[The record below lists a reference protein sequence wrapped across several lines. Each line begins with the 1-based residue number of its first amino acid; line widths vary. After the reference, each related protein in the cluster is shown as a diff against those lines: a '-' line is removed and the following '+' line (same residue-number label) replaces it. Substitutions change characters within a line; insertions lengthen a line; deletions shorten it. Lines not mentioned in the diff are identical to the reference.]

1 MLSLFPWRTV
11 LTRLCDNKLH
21 FVCLEISSYKYSGGV
36 PVASGVR
43 ALHFACLR
51 AGLLLRHRCS
61 LGGVLPLVSK
71 LVIDSS
77 VGPVGARSVEGHVSA
92 RSVEG
97 QLVLGQCP
105 SV

>member
-77 VGPVGARSVEGHVSA
+77 VGPVGARSV
-92 RSVEG
+92 
-97 QLVLGQCP
+97 
-105 SV
+105 